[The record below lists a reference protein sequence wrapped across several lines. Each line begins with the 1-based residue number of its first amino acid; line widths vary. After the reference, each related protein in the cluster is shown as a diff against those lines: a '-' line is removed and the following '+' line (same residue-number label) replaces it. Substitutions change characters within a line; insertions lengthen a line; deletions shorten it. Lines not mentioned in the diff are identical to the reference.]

1 MHDRQEKA
9 LRDDGDGYHSR
20 NYAGIGTIADPV
32 FDQMALLH
40 QVRPTRSVLEIGC
53 TTGFRL
59 EKARQAFNA
68 ECAGLEVSP
77 AAVDE
82 GRARFPKVQLELGLA
97 PRDLSRWAGRE
108 FDVVVVGH
116 FQYLLPREEL
126 FGLAAAVDSL
136 VAPGGHIIVMDFLHP
151 HPVSATYTHHAD
163 LTVFKHD
170 PSAPWMWSPTY
181 TLVSRQ
187 VYNLADDARTGRDP
201 RAWQTVDVMRKLT
214 VGEAYPRMVSLPS
227 VHEGESSA

>member
-1 MHDRQEKA
+1 MRKHHEQA
-9 LRDDGDGYHSR
+9 MRDDGDGYHSR
-20 NYAGIGTIADPV
+20 NHVGIGTIADPA
-32 FDQMALLH
+32 FDQMVIIDH
-40 QVRPTRSVLEIGC
+40 EHPTRTVLEIGC

-59 EKARQAFNA
+59 ERARLAFGA

-77 AAVDE
+77 AAIAE
-82 GRARFPKVQLELGLA
+82 GRLRYPKVRLEIGLA
-97 PRDLSRWAGRE
+97 PRDLSLWDGCE
-108 FDVVVVGH
+108 FDIVVVGH
-116 FQYLLPREEL
+116 FQYLLPREDL

-170 PSAPWMWSPTY
+170 PSAPWLWSPTY

-187 VYNLADDARTGRDP
+187 VYNLTDEPMSARDP
-201 RAWQTVDVMRKLT
+201 RSWQTVDVLRKLT
-214 VGEAYPRMVSLPS
+214 VQQAYPQRASLPS
-227 VHEGESSA
+227 VHEGGNSA